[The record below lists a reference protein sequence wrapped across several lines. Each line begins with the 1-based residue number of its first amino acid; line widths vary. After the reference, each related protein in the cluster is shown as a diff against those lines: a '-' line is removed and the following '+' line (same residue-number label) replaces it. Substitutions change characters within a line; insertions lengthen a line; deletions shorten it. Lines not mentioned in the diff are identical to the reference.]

1 MAGPDPILTYH
12 ERDLRAALGRLLT
25 TYADLVGTHGEW
37 TNLDTCD
44 VNSVAALEEQLMRL
58 LASVDTALGC
68 ADALLNRACELDL
81 PDALPRSER
90 MTWITDK
97 ILGELQRVD
106 R

>member
-1 MAGPDPILTYH
+1 MVDRDPILTYH
-12 ERDLRAALGRLLT
+12 ERDLRAALGRLLA

-37 TNLDTCD
+37 TNIETSD

-58 LASVDTALGC
+58 LASVDVALGH

-81 PDALPRSER
+81 PDALARSER

-97 ILGELQRVD
+97 ILGELNRP
-106 R
+106 